1 MGRGPAWIYHLR
13 FDICYCLA
21 PTIPFISQQ
30 CIVSVARR
38 GLCRKRS
45 FSHDS
50 RVSRLKILLRVSLS
64 PCGTMVYICH
74 AGHFS
79 FDRAPMF
86 VYHVSNITLAMWR
99 RLTGQP
105 DSELGEWNGR
115 ENRGGDAEVTWRSK
129 TNAILSGEMA
139 SPAFARAGLL
149 RSSQ

>member
-1 MGRGPAWIYHLR
+1 
-13 FDICYCLA
+13 
-21 PTIPFISQQ
+21 
-30 CIVSVARR
+30 
-38 GLCRKRS
+38 
-45 FSHDS
+45 
-50 RVSRLKILLRVSLS
+50 
-64 PCGTMVYICH
+64 
-74 AGHFS
+74 
-79 FDRAPMF
+79 MF